1 MELIEKQAVRVIGP
15 DPCDVGGI
23 AELKWVAEYAD
34 LHGVL
39 VAPHG
44 IFDGLFG
51 LAAHVQVAATLPDNF
66 IAFEY
71 PVARPEWW
79 YDIVEGLPN
88 QIVRNGL
95 IEVWDAPGMGLDFK
109 VEAAQAYLPDED
121 RDFFA

>member
-1 MELIEKQAVRVIGP
+1 VRVIGP

-34 LHGVL
+34 LHGVQ

-44 IFDGLFG
+44 IFDGVFG

-79 YDIVEGLPN
+79 YQIVEGLPIP
-88 QIVRNGL
+88 IVRNGL
-95 IEVWDAPGMGLDFK
+95 VEVGDRPGMGVDFK
-109 VEAAQAYLPDED
+109 VEAAHAHLPEED
-121 RDFFA
+121 KDFFV

>member
-15 DPCDVGGI
+15 DPCDVGGV

-79 YDIVEGLPN
+79 YDIVEGLPS

-95 IEVWDAPGMGLDFK
+95 IEVWDTPGMGVDFK
-109 VEAAQAYLPDED
+109 VDAAKAYLPDED
-121 RDFFA
+121 KDFFA